1 MPAAQTTPLRSILC
15 RITWMF
21 VGPLLLVAATIAVA
35 AKRNGWVSFADV
47 AFFLV
52 LGAMLA
58 GRWFEFRLGD
68 PQTATGERA
77 TRQDLRRYALVM
89 VALGLGV
96 WGAATLVATWR
107 LGT

>member
-1 MPAAQTTPLRSILC
+1 MTTLRAMLC
-15 RITWMF
+15 RMTWMF
-21 VGPLLLVAATIAVA
+21 IGPMLLVAATIAVA
-35 AKRNGWVSFADV
+35 VKRNGWVSFADV

-77 TRQDLRRYALVM
+77 TRQDLRRYALGM
-89 VALGLGV
+89 VAVGLGI
-96 WGAATLVATWR
+96 WGAATVVATLR